1 MDEAVLERFRQQ
13 LLASRQ
19 ALAGEV
25 VHRREEGYSLGTDGI
40 QDAGDD
46 AANTYA
52 RQLLLNLSERERETL
67 REIDE
72 ALNRLDDGSFGACEE
87 CGEEIGEARLTVLPY
102 ATLCVECKAN
112 QESGAG

>member
-1 MDEAVLERFRQQ
+1 MDKKSQEMFRQR

-25 VHRREEGYSLGTDGI
+25 VNRREEGCSLGTDGI

-46 AANTYA
+46 AANAYA
-52 RQLLLNLSERERETL
+52 RQLLLNLGEREREAL

-72 ALNRLDDGSFGACEE
+72 ALERLEEGSFGVCQE
-87 CGEEIGEARLTVLPY
+87 CGEEIVEARLQALPY
-102 ATLCVECKAN
+102 ATLCVECKSN
-112 QESGAG
+112 QESGVG

>member
-1 MDEAVLERFRQQ
+1 MDKEILERFRQQ

-25 VHRREEGYSLGTDGI
+25 VSRREEGYSLGTDGI

-72 ALNRLDDGSFGACEE
+72 ALDRLEDGSFGVCQG
-87 CGEEIGEARLTVLPY
+87 CGEEIGEARLEALPY
-102 ATLCVECKAN
+102 ATLCVECKSN
-112 QESGAG
+112 QESGVG

>member
-1 MDEAVLERFRQQ
+1 MDDATLERFRQQ

-25 VHRREEGYSLGTDGI
+25 THRREEGYSLGTDGI

-72 ALNRLDDGSFGACEE
+72 ALDRLEAGSFGACEE
-87 CGEEIGEARLTVLPY
+87 CGEEIGEARLAVLPY